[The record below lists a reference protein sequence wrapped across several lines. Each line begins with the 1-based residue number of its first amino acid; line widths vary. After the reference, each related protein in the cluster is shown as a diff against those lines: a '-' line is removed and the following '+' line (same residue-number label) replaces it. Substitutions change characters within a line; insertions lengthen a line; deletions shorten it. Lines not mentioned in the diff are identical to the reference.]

1 MKSFAVAALASVVS
15 AWGYQQPI
23 KGHGIGLGYA
33 QSGVGVY
40 GDSSIGLGKGIG
52 VGKGIGIGVGKGLG
66 VGLGVG
72 KGLYGKGGYNSI
84 GGGQSANA
92 LRATL

>member
-33 QSGVGVY
+33 QTGL
-40 GDSSIGLGKGIG
+40 GLGKG
-52 VGKGIGIGVGKGLG
+52 
-66 VGLGVG
+66 
-72 KGLYGKGGYNSI
+72 YGYKGGYNSI

-92 LRATL
+92 LRATLQGGKGKSSDKLIKSFGDHEYGNDD

>member
-40 GDSSIGLGKGIG
+40 GGDLG
-52 VGKGIGIGVGKGLG
+52 
-66 VGLGVG
+66 
-72 KGLYGKGGYNSI
+72 YGYKGGYNSI